1 MFEKKPVIV
10 GMSGGVDS
18 AVVAAMLKEEGYN
31 VIGVTLVLWK
41 DEAEDEKRWQDRSCC
56 KVGLARHVAKQLD
69 IPHHTIDAQ
78 KAFKA
83 EIIDDFCDTYLLG
96 QTPNPCV
103 RCNALIKFARLLDI
117 AREMGGSL
125 ATGHYARIKQNQNG
139 DATSAGGTTCGGRAP
154 SVRYILQTGVD
165 SKKDQSYFLYR
176 LTQEQ
181 LASTLFPLG
190 EMNKEAVYQEAASL
204 GLPYENILESQEICF
219 VNQKNYQT
227 FITENRPEAIS
238 PGEIIMESGGGNISQ
253 GAHPSQGALPRREVV
268 GTHKGIAFHT
278 IGQRRGLDVALGER
292 VYVTRIDPIKN
303 EVTVGYADALLQ
315 RELSADR
322 IVWGG
327 EGIPAVPLRV
337 QAKIRYKSF
346 PKKATLFGAD
356 GNTLQ
361 MLFDEPERGI
371 TPGQSVVLY
380 QGDSVVGGG
389 IIRSGG

>member
-1 MFEKKPVIV
+1 MHKKNTVVV

-18 AVVAAMLKEEGYN
+18 AVVAALLKEEGYN
-31 VIGVTLVLWK
+31 VVGVTLVLWK

-78 KAFKA
+78 KAFKSK
-83 EIIDDFCDTYLLG
+83 IIDDFCDTYLLG

-103 RCNALIKFARLLDI
+103 RCNELIKFGGLLDI
-117 AREMGGSL
+117 AQEMGGDL
-125 ATGHYARIKQNQNG
+125 ATGHYARIDKREN
-139 DATSAGGTTCGGRAP
+139 GGTASQGTLP
-154 SVRYILQTGVD
+154 SARYTLQTGID
-165 SKKDQSYFLYR
+165 IKKDQSYFLYR
-176 LTQEQ
+176 LSQEQ

-190 EMNKEAVYQEAASL
+190 KMSKEEVYKKASAL
-204 GLPYENILESQEICF
+204 GLPYEDILESQEICF

-227 FITENRPEAIS
+227 FLEENRPESVS
-238 PGEIIMESGGGNISQ
+238 PGEIVMAGQ
-253 GAHPSQGALPRREVV
+253 VVGAH
-268 GTHKGIAFHT
+268 KGVAFHT

-292 VYVTRIDPIKN
+292 VYVTQIDPVKN

-315 RELSADR
+315 RELTADKT
-322 IVWGG
+322 VWGG
-327 EGIPAVPLRV
+327 EGVPVGPIRV

-346 PKKATLFGAD
+346 PKEATLFEAD
-356 GNTLQ
+356 GNSFRL
-361 MLFDEPERGI
+361 LFDEPERGI

-389 IIRSGG
+389 IIRNDTLGR